1 MKRENI
7 SKAVELAKL
16 LERLEMCRD
25 LLQGGCNAVVE
36 SSSGTQYVIIKD
48 AKVKKALLN
57 GIMWRIDDIN
67 KEIDE
72 L

>member
-1 MKRENI
+1 MKRGNI
-7 SKAVELAKL
+7 SKAVELGKL

-25 LLQGGCNAVVE
+25 LLQGGCNALVE
-36 SSSGTQYVIIKD
+36 SASGEQYIIKD
-48 AKVKKALLN
+48 AKVKIALLN

>member
-7 SKAVELAKL
+7 SKAVELGKL

-25 LLQGGCNAVVE
+25 LLQGGCNACVE
-36 SSSGTQYVIIKD
+36 SASGELYFIKD

-57 GIMWRIDDIN
+57 GIMWRIDDI
-67 KEIDE
+67 KREFDE

>member
-1 MKRENI
+1 MKRGNI
-7 SKAVELAKL
+7 SKAVELGKL

-25 LLQGGCNAVVE
+25 LSQGGCDAFVE
-36 SSSGTQYVIIKD
+36 EESGIIHPIND

-57 GIMWRIDDIN
+57 GIMWRIDDI
-67 KEIDE
+67 KREFDD

>member
-1 MKRENI
+1 MKREDINRV
-7 SKAVELAKL
+7 VELGKL
-16 LERLEMCRD
+16 LEELERCRD
-25 LLQGGCNAVVE
+25 LLKIGRDIFVGGQI
-36 SSSGTQYVIIKD
+36 TIKD

-67 KEIDE
+67 KE